1 MMRRLVAIALLCAAS
16 AASAQDK
23 KPPYWASIASGE
35 AMMRTGP
42 GRNYPGVWLYKR
54 RDLPVR
60 VLQIYP
66 NWRKIEDPDGEKGW
80 MLVTLLS
87 DRRTA
92 MKPTSARAPAT
103 LTPRTMTSTRSLP
116 VARSSRAARS
126 SPRRSWSRSVAGG
139 SPGRA
144 GATRRLPSSAGAA
157 AADPAERTAK
167 AVAATSATARYG
179 RNGPTPL
186 ITPSASDGRPPGDG
200 LSIGNGPFTRFP
212 ADGWLRSVH
221 SSPRSTTS

>member
-1 MMRRLVAIALLCAAS
+1 MMRAAVVIALLCAATS
-16 AASAQDK
+16 ASAQDK

-66 NWRKIEDPDGEKGW
+66 NWRKIEDPDGEQGW

-92 MKPTSARAPAT
+92 IVKP
-103 LTPRTMTSTRSLP
+103 
-116 VARSSRAARS
+116 
-126 SPRRSWSRSVAGG
+126 
-139 SPGRA
+139 
-144 GATRRLPSSAGAA
+144 GAVRDIRVKPNAGAA
-157 AADPAERTAK
+157 VRYRVEPGVVGRIEECSAQWCQIEIGKRKGFMEREALFGIEPKET
-167 AVAATSATARYG
+167 
-179 RNGPTPL
+179 
-186 ITPSASDGRPPGDG
+186 ID
-200 LSIGNGPFTRFP
+200 
-212 ADGWLRSVH
+212 
-221 SSPRSTTS
+221 